1 MIVGLSELHT
11 DEVVSLPGYTLMK
24 QNFREKYHKGP
35 KIGGGLA
42 VFVKNYLQK
51 SVKVIPNKNE
61 DSIWIKL
68 NQNRYNEQDDILVL
82 FI

>member
-1 MIVGLSELHT
+1 MGLSELHA

-24 QNFREKYHKGP
+24 QNFREKHHKGP
-35 KIGGGLA
+35 KISGGLA

-51 SVKVIPNKNE
+51 SVQVIPNKNE

-68 NQNRYNEQDDILVL
+68 N
-82 FI
+82 